1 MKNNDISIERSD
13 LFEFISKCRKLKVPY
28 FQREYTWDKKQI
40 RQLIDDVSKSQSEN
54 YYIGTIVISHK
65 NGEHYIID
73 GQQRISTLILILNQL
88 LSDHDFIDENNFK
101 DKIKFKSFLD
111 NFSFESMNIRDGNHL
126 DEIIHRK
133 NDLNQKDNKYYDND
147 KCIYNEIKLLHEN
160 NLINKF
166 IENFNNIIFSL
177 VIVYSPKI
185 DENILFEKI
194 NSTGIPL
201 SQYDLSKNYL
211 LSKIWSNCEE
221 NDKNEIIEKYSKK
234 LYELTKFLDLD
245 SNLNK
250 NVKITSKDRQR
261 YDEDNLIRFFIAF
274 KTTRLCNKEEI
285 YDEFKNLIEKVYEY
299 NGLKAFEE
307 LKKFAFYYQYVFDRK
322 WKNEIFQNQMQL
334 IEKQFNTFI
343 VLVIRILEMNSNIE
357 NENIVFNDAQKQEIN
372 KLLLVLECYIY
383 RRTYVKLPEKVI
395 SRKMSEIKLN
405 KNNYANLEE
414 QLFYELYKKDK
425 AFRMPSFEE
434 FCENVYDQNR
444 NFYSSN
450 KNITQLFLYRLGT
463 FDIKEKIENEKLT
476 IEHVIPQTYEEIEEY
491 NKIENVEQKIHVL
504 GNLTL
509 TAYNSEYSNS
519 SFHIKK
525 EKMLSKD
532 NFPLN
537 KYFINLDNW
546 NIEEIDKRTKY
557 LLNKTKEI
565 WNYSHYEV
573 NKNQNTDNIQANNN
587 ELISKDNHQ
596 ELKAKYKNINKF
608 KTALSNASYF
618 KKIDKKLFNYEQIKE
633 IIEDYVLDGISYE
646 EIEKS
651 YFNKEF
657 HGWLGKSILQILE
670 IQNDKNKILSK
681 EIESYIL
688 SKENNINELIEFVN
702 DIK

>member
-1 MKNNDISIERSD
+1 MKN
-13 LFEFISKCRKLKVPY
+13 
-28 FQREYTWDKKQI
+28 
-40 RQLIDDVSKSQSEN
+40 
-54 YYIGTIVISHK
+54 
-65 NGEHYIID
+65 
-73 GQQRISTLILILNQL
+73 ILINTWLNQI
-88 LSDHDFIDENNFK
+88 FRFK
-101 DKIKFKSFLD
+101 
-111 NFSFESMNIRDGNHL
+111 
-126 DEIIHRK
+126 
-133 NDLNQKDNKYYDND
+133 
-147 KCIYNEIKLLHEN
+147 
-160 NLINKF
+160 
-166 IENFNNIIFSL
+166 
-177 VIVYSPKI
+177 
-185 DENILFEKI
+185 
-194 NSTGIPL
+194 
-201 SQYDLSKNYL
+201 
-211 LSKIWSNCEE
+211 
-221 NDKNEIIEKYSKK
+221 
-234 LYELTKFLDLD
+234 

-250 NVKITSKDRQR
+250 EAKITSKDRQK
-261 YDEDNLIRFFIAF
+261 YDKDNLIRFFIAF
-274 KTTRLCNKEEI
+274 KTTKLSNKEEI
-285 YDEFKNLIEKVYEY
+285 YDEFKNLVERVYEY

-307 LKKFAFYYQYVFDRK
+307 LKKFAFYYQYVFERK

-334 IEKQFNTFI
+334 IETQFNTFI
-343 VLVIRILEMNSNIE
+343 VLVIRILEMNSSVE
-357 NENIVFNDAQKQEIN
+357 NENIVFNDDQKQEIN

-395 SRKMSEIKLN
+395 SRKMPEIKLN
-405 KNNYANLEE
+405 KNNYSNLEE

-463 FDIKEKIENEKLT
+463 FDIKEKIENDKLT
-476 IEHVIPQTYEEIEEY
+476 IEHIIPQTYEKIEEY
-491 NKIENVEQKIHVL
+491 NKIENIEQKIHVL

-509 TAYNSEYSNS
+509 TAYNSEYSNLP
-519 SFHIKK
+519 FYIKK

-557 LLNKTKEI
+557 LLDKTKEI

-573 NKNQNTDNIQANNN
+573 NKNENTDNIQANNN
-587 ELISKDNHQ
+587 ESISKDIHQ
-596 ELKAKYKNINKF
+596 ELKAKYKHINKF
-608 KTALSNASYF
+608 KTALNNTSYF

-633 IIEDYVLDGISYE
+633 IIEDYVLNGISYK

-657 HGWLGKSILQILE
+657 DGWLGKSILEILE

-688 SKENNINELIEFVN
+688 SKEDSISELIEFVN
-702 DIK
+702 KII